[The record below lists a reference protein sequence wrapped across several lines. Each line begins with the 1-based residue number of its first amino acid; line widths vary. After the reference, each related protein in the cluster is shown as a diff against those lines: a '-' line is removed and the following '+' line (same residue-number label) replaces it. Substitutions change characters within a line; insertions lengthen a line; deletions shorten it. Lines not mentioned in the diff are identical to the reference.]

1 MSADQY
7 VNRRDLQFWLFELLD
22 AESIITEPAFDG
34 VTRSDI
40 EQMIDT
46 AMQMG
51 ESQFEHMPH
60 FLDENEPEFDGS
72 QVILTDEHKKVI
84 RSYLDS
90 GFASAGQPTEY
101 GGMGLPN
108 VVSKAVLTPIDSL
121 GGSAFGYVFLTNAAA
136 YMLSIVGND
145 EQKARYLPPM
155 IEGRW
160 FGTMALSE
168 PQAGSSLGDIRTK
181 AVKQP
186 DGSYHLTGSKMWI
199 SGADHD
205 MSENIIHMVLA
216 KVVDESGNTVPGSKG
231 ISLFLVP
238 KYHVNDDG
246 SLGGRNGFQISGVN
260 HKMGNRGT
268 VNTVPVLGAD
278 PDMPCV
284 GQMLGEEG
292 KGLAGMFHMMN
303 EARVGVGMGAAILG
317 WNGYRYS
324 LAYAKDRPQGRLP
337 TDQSPTSPQVNIV
350 EHTDVRRML
359 LEQKALSEGGMMLAL
374 YGCELLDKINLE
386 SDRDEKARLDQL
398 LAILTPIIKSWPS
411 IYGLHANYLAI
422 QVLGGYG
429 YTREYPV
436 ERMYRDNRLN
446 EIHEGTTGIQSL
458 DLLGRKV
465 TQHGGAAFKILI
477 AEMAETA
484 SQAAQN
490 DDIKEF
496 ATQLNNAITRLV
508 KTTQVLLGEAE
519 AGRHD
524 QFLADSWLY
533 MDMMG
538 KTVVAWMWLKAAVVA
553 VNKLDNAAEVDVPFY
568 NGKLRAC
575 QYFFRRELSK
585 TVGQA
590 ELLQQLDDTCLATM
604 ADEL

>member
-1 MSADQY
+1 MSAEQY

-22 AESIITEPAFDG
+22 AEKIAKQPPYHGTD
-34 VTRSDI
+34 RSDI

-46 AMQMG
+46 AMQMA
-51 ESQFEHMPH
+51 ENEFEHLPH
-60 FLDENEPEFDGS
+60 LLDEQEPQFDGER
-72 QVILTDEHKKVI
+72 VILSEEHAKAVRRYI
-84 RSYLDS
+84 DS
-90 GFASAGQPTEY
+90 GFAAAGQPSEF

-108 VVSKAVLTPIDSL
+108 VISKAVVAPVEAI

-136 YMLSIVGND
+136 YMLSIVGNE
-145 EQKARYLPPM
+145 EQKALYIPPM
-155 IEGRW
+155 VEGRW

-205 MSENIIHMVLA
+205 ISENIIHMVLA
-216 KVVDESGNTVPGSKG
+216 KVVDDHGETVAGSKG

-238 KYHVNDDG
+238 KFHVNPDG
-246 SLGGRNGFQISGVN
+246 SLGDRNGFKLSGIN

-268 VNTVPVLGAD
+268 VNTVPVLGED
-278 PDMPCV
+278 PDTPCV
-284 GQMLGEEG
+284 GQLLGKPG
-292 KGLAGMFHMMN
+292 QGLAGMFHMMN
-303 EARVGVGMGAAILG
+303 EARVGVGMSAAVAG
-317 WNGYRYS
+317 WAGYRYS
-324 LAYAKDRPQGRLP
+324 LSYAKDRQQGRLASQPDP
-337 TDQSPTSPQVNIV
+337 TTPQVNII

-374 YGCELLDKINLE
+374 YGCELLDRIHISTDNTEIQHLN
-386 SDRDEKARLDQL
+386 QL
-398 LAILTPIIKSWPS
+398 LAILTPMIKSWPS

-436 ERMYRDNRLN
+436 ERIYRDNRLN
-446 EIHEGTTGIQSL
+446 EIHEGTTGVQSL

-465 TQHGGAAFKILI
+465 TQNGGLAFRILVQEI
-477 AEMAETA
+477 SETA
-484 SQAAQN
+484 TKASIYDN
-490 DDIKEF
+490 LKEF
-496 ATQLNNAITRLV
+496 ASQLDEAVSRLV
-508 KTTQVLLGEAE
+508 KTTTVLLEEAD
-519 AGRHD
+519 AGRHA
-524 QFLADSWLY
+524 QYLADSWLY

-538 KTVVAWMWLKAAVVA
+538 KTVVAWMWLKAAIVA
-553 VNKLDNAAEVDVPFY
+553 ANQLENAAEVDVPFY
-568 NGKLRAC
+568 NGKLRSC
-575 QYFFRRELSK
+575 QYFFRRELNK
-585 TVGQA
+585 TVSQA
-590 ELLQQLDDTCLATM
+590 ELLQQLDDTCLTTA

>member
-1 MSADQY
+1 MSAEQY
-7 VNRRDLQFWLFELLD
+7 VNRRDLLFWLFEFLD
-22 AESIITEPAFDG
+22 AEAIIKQAPYEGIERA
-34 VTRSDI
+34 DI

-51 ESQFEHMPH
+51 ESEFEHLPH
-60 FLDENEPEFDGS
+60 FLDENEPEFDGEK
-72 QVILTDEHKKVI
+72 VILTEEHAKAI

-90 GFASAGQPTEY
+90 GFAAAGQPTEF

-108 VVSKAVLTPIDSL
+108 VVSKAMLTPIESL

-136 YMLSIVGND
+136 YMLSIVGNG

-155 IEGRW
+155 IEGKW

-181 AVKQP
+181 AVKQA

-205 MSENIIHMVLA
+205 LSENIIHMVLA
-216 KVVDESGNTVPGSKG
+216 KVADEDGKTVPGSKG

-238 KYHVNDDG
+238 KFHVNDDG
-246 SLGGRNGFQISGVN
+246 SLGDRNGFKLSGIN

-268 VNTVPVLGAD
+268 VNTVPVLGSD
-278 PDMPCV
+278 PDIPCV
-284 GQMLGEEG
+284 GQLLGAEG

-303 EARVGVGMGAAILG
+303 EARVGVGMSAAVLG

-324 LAYAKDRPQGRLP
+324 LSYAKDRPQGRLP
-337 TDQSPTSPQVNIV
+337 TDMSPTSPQVNIV

-374 YGCELLDKINLE
+374 YGCELLDRIRVSDDSDEEQRLE
-386 SDRDEKARLDQL
+386 QL
-398 LAILTPIIKSWPS
+398 LAILTPMIKSWPS

-436 ERMYRDNRLN
+436 ERIYRDNRLN
-446 EIHEGTTGIQSL
+446 EIHEGTSGIQSL

-465 TQHGGAAFKILI
+465 TQNNGAAFKILI
-477 AEMAETA
+477 AEMSATA
-484 SQAAQN
+484 SEAAKH
-490 DDIKEF
+490 DEIREF
-496 ATQLNNAITRLV
+496 STELNKAVARLIE
-508 KTTQVLLGEAE
+508 TTKVLLGEAE

-533 MDMMG
+533 MDMTG
-538 KTVVAWMWLKAAVVA
+538 KTVVAWMWLKAAIVS
-553 VNKLDNAAEVDVPFY
+553 VNKLEDAAEVDVPFY

-590 ELLQQLDDTCLATM
+590 QLLQQLDDTCLATM
-604 ADEL
+604 EDEL